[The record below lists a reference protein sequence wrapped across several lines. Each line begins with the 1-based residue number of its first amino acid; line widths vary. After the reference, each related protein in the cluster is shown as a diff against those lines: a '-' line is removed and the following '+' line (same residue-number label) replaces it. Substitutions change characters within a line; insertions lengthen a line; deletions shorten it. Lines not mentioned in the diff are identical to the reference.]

1 MPKSD
6 QGVSGGRYQIIPRS
20 LIFIT
25 REDQVL
31 LLKGSPHKRL
41 WANRYNG
48 IGGHIERGEDILNAA
63 RRELFEETG
72 LTVNRLWLCGVVM
85 VDASDGV
92 GIGVFVFRGE
102 YEGGDLHRSEE
113 GELKWVKGEEYLG
126 LHLVEDLPFLLPRV
140 LAAQPGDPPFA
151 GLTDYD
157 VQDQLRIRFA

>member
-6 QGVSGGRYQIIPRS
+6 QGVSAGRYQVIPRS

-25 REDQVL
+25 YEDQVL

-63 RRELFEETG
+63 RRELVEETG
-72 LTVNRLWLCGVVM
+72 LTVNHIWLCGVVM
-85 VDASDGV
+85 VDASAGT
-92 GIGVFVFRGE
+92 GIGIFIFRGE
-102 YEGGDLHRSEE
+102 YEGGVLRRSDE
-113 GELKWVKGEEYLG
+113 GELEWVNRADFAG
-126 LHLVEDLPFLLPRV
+126 LPLVEDLPALLPRV
-140 LAAQPGDPPFA
+140 LAAQRGDPPFA

-157 VQDQLRIRFA
+157 EQDRLQIRFA